1 MPCAGSRRIGRSLQA
16 SLQPSLSD
24 GSELSGGGIGSSPVT
39 LGHWHLTRG
48 PSLEPTRGEQELK
61 EAMVG
66 GCLRVQGD
74 AVGIVLRYRETRR
87 TVRLLPFLV
96 PGT

>member
-1 MPCAGSRRIGRSLQA
+1 MQVSLR
-16 SLQPSLSD
+16 PSLSD
-24 GSELSGGGIGSSPVT
+24 GSELSGGGRRSFPVT
-39 LGHWHLTRG
+39 LGHSHLTRG
-48 PSLEPTRGEQELK
+48 PRLEPTRGEQELK

-74 AVGIVLRYRETRR
+74 AVGTVLRYRETRR